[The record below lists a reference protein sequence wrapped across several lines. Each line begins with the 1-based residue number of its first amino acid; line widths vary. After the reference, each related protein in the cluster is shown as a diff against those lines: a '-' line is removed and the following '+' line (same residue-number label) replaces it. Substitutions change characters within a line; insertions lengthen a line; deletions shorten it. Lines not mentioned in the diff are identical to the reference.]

1 MVKHPLL
8 AVEVWKTR
16 VRYFAELSSCV
27 AVAALLSACDKTPAP
42 ATREAPKASASAKSY
57 DESPRPKEG
66 ATETVLTGK
75 VVEKLSHPSYSY
87 LLLDTG
93 NEKVWTAV
101 PRAEVE
107 LGRTVTVERAIL
119 MRSFKSP
126 SLKRNFDRVYFGVL
140 KGRGGPVAAPHGKG
154 AVPHAPSA
162 APTPTTPASKID
174 LSKIKVRKAAGPTG
188 KTVLEV
194 ITGATKLAGKQVAVR
209 GVVIKFNS
217 GILGKNWI
225 HLQDGT
231 GKAEDKTNDL
241 TVTLPLSEK
250 ATVGETV
257 TVHGKLL
264 TNHDL
269 GSGYHYKALLEG
281 ARIER
286 QAKK

>member
-1 MVKHPLL
+1 MSYSL
-8 AVEVWKTR
+8 A
-16 VRYFAELSSCV
+16 LSSCV
-27 AVAALLSACDKTPAP
+27 AVAALLSACDQTPAP

-57 DESPRPKEG
+57 DESPRPKAG
-66 ATETVLTGK
+66 ATQKEVTGK

-93 NEKVWTAV
+93 NERVWTAV

-107 LGRTVTVERAIL
+107 LGKTVTVERAIL
-119 MRSFKSP
+119 MRGFKSP

-140 KGRGGPVAAPHGKG
+140 KGRRGPVAAPHGK
-154 AVPHAPSA
+154 AA
-162 APTPTTPASKID
+162 APQGSGAAPMPTPQAPKVD
-174 LSKIKVRKAAGPTG
+174 LAKIKVSRASGPTG

-194 ITGATKLAGKQVAVR
+194 MTSATKLAGKPVAVR
-209 GVVIKFNS
+209 GVVTKFNS

-225 HLQDGT
+225 HLQDGS

-241 TVTLPLSEK
+241 TVTLPPSEK

-286 QAKK
+286 KAKK